1 MPPNQEQATT
11 GQAGAAPGAGPR
23 VLVVADNATE
33 RLVLSR
39 QLARLEVTATAIGD
53 GAEAVET
60 VRQGRFDAV
69 LMDRHLPGVDGLD
82 ATRRIRH
89 LPSGRDLPVI
99 VMTADTRPEHRRECL
114 DAGVDDYLAKPLE
127 MANLRD
133 TLWRWL
139 PSSHNPGRRLDREAL
154 ARVRDELD
162 DDDLFGELVTTFVTE
177 LPVRWAEMAAAVAR
191 GDAATL
197 GEVAHQLAGSAAQVG
212 AARLAALCRRLQFAT
227 GTGAR
232 PASLVTAIETECLAL
247 PGALERARKI
257 LDFHYETSG

>member
-1 MPPNQEQATT
+1 MGMPPNQEQATT

-60 VRQGRFDAV
+60 VRQGRLHAV
-69 LMDRHLPGVDGLD
+69 VIVPPLPGGD
-82 ATRRIRH
+82 
-89 LPSGRDLPVI
+89 
-99 VMTADTRPEHRRECL
+99 CL
-114 DAGVDDYLAKPLE
+114 DAGVDDSLPKPLE

-191 GDAATL
+191 GDAAAL

-212 AARLAALCRRLQFAT
+212 ATRLAALCRRLQFAT